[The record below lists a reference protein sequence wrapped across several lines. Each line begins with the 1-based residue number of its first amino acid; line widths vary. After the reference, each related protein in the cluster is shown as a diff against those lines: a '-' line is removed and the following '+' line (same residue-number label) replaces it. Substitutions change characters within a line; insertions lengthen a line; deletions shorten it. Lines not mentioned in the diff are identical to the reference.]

1 MLASEIMTRG
11 VVTVPPRAS
20 ILEAMRLMLGQHIS
34 GLPVTDDYGRLVGIL
49 TEGDLLRRAETGT
62 EKDRSKWR
70 NFLRGP
76 ERQAQ
81 DYVHSHGRTVD
92 EVMTR
97 TVVTVTE
104 TTPLDELV
112 EIMETRHVKRLP
124 VMTDDHVVGVVS
136 RADLLRVLVK
146 TMEQDPQD
154 AAASDPVLRE
164 RVIAEL
170 RKQSWGGIDRVTIV
184 VVDAVVYLEGF
195 TSDERYRSALRVAAE
210 NVPGVK
216 SVCDHLEYFNSNYG
230 FMYVA

>member
-11 VVTVPPRAS
+11 AITVPSHAS
-20 ILEAMRLMLGQHIS
+20 ILEAMRLMLGQRIS
-34 GLPVTDDYGRLVGIL
+34 GLPVTDGFGRLIGIL

-62 EKDRSKWR
+62 EKSRSKWLS
-70 NFLRGP
+70 FLRGP

-81 DYVHSHGRTVD
+81 DYVRTHGRTVD

-97 TVVTVTE
+97 DVLTVTE
-104 TTPLDELV
+104 GTPLDELV
-112 EIMETRHVKRLP
+112 EIMETRRVKRLP
-124 VMTDDHVVGVVS
+124 VVTDEHVVGVVS

-146 TMEQDPQD
+146 TMEQEPQD

-170 RKQSWGGIDRVTIV
+170 RQHAWGGIDRVTIV
-184 VVDAVVYLEGF
+184 VADAVVYLEGF
-195 TSDERYRSALRVAAE
+195 TSDESFRSALRVAAE

-216 SVCDHLEYFNSNYG
+216 GVCDHLEYFNANGGLMYG
-230 FMYVA
+230 T